1 MNLNFRQLEPELMDD
16 PELDA
21 NAHQQALN
29 GLARTHVFTR
39 TARRIWSEIVAAI
52 PPGERRTIS
61 ILDVGCGDGFLL
73 RQIEQLAIQAGYS
86 ATLHG
91 CDFSRTA
98 LELARTA
105 SEKHNTSIEF
115 HQLDILRDE
124 LPPVEIII
132 NSLFLHHFQESQ
144 VVDILRKFDSSA
156 AELVVV
162 QDLART
168 RLGYG
173 LCLLGTRLLSRSRIV
188 HIDGLLSVKAAFSA
202 AEFRQ
207 MLLAAGIT
215 HAKVTKH
222 WPERFTIVWPTHQ
235 ELLQ

>member
-52 PPGERRTIS
+52 PSGKRRTIS

-105 SEKHNTSIEF
+105 SEKHNPSQIRFVRCGISRCAGFGADKTG
-115 HQLDILRDE
+115 LR
-124 LPPVEIII
+124 PV
-132 NSLFLHHFQESQ
+132 
-144 VVDILRKFDSSA
+144 
-156 AELVVV
+156 
-162 QDLART
+162 LARNT
-168 RLGYG
+168 LAVSQPHCSYRRPAVGQ
-173 LCLLGTRLLSRSRIV
+173 SRV
-188 HIDGLLSVKAAFSA
+188 FSC
-202 AEFRQ
+202 
-207 MLLAAGIT
+207 
-215 HAKVTKH
+215 
-222 WPERFTIVWPTHQ
+222 
-235 ELLQ
+235 